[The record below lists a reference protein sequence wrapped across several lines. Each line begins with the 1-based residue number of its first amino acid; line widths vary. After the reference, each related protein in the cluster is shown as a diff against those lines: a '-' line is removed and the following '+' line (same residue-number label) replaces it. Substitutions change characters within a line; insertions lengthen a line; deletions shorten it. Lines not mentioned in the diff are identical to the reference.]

1 MGIEGVLNK
10 GFVTASADTVL
21 NYVRTGSLWPVTFGL
36 ACCAVEMMQAGA
48 ARILLSIILT
58 CKAFRVMNSHDS

>member
-21 NYVRTGSLWPVTFGL
+21 NYVRTGDRKSV
-36 ACCAVEMMQAGA
+36 V
-48 ARILLSIILT
+48 
-58 CKAFRVMNSHDS
+58 

>member
-21 NYVRTGSLWPVTFGL
+21 NYVRTGSLWPVSFWLGML
-36 ACCAVEMMQAGA
+36 RGGNDARRYGA
-48 ARILLSIILT
+48 LRP
-58 CKAFRVMNSHDS
+58 